1 MTTESQ
7 PRPWPL
13 IYQRLLTLLALSLMS
28 SYLLGRKQRVCFH
41 GVCSSYSE
49 LRTGLPQGSLLG
61 PLLFNIFINDLNY
74 AVPDVSLRLYTDDT
88 TLYASD
94 VSPIALQF
102 VVNRGLSRLSEWFD
116 ANYLLINNAK
126 PQALPIAPCKYDFD
140 LNLNVSGVTKLPS
153 IRILGVE
160 LDSTLNFIGLISS
173 QLKKAYAKTGA
184 LGRIRRFVPMEVML
198 ALYKS
203 FILPHLEY
211 CSHLLLG
218 VGKVQA
224 NKIEDAN
231 HYI

>member
-1 MTTESQ
+1 MQLSG
-7 PRPWPL
+7 PARKKKVRKSFPV
-13 IYQRLLTLLALSLMS
+13 INSKLSLMS
-28 SYLLGRKQRVCFH
+28 SCLLGHKQRVCLH

-49 LRTGLPQGSLLG
+49 SREGLPQGPLLG
-61 PLLFNIFINDLNY
+61 SLLFNIFINDLNY
-74 AVPDVSLRLYTDDT
+74 VVPDVSLRLNADDT

-102 VVNRGLSRLSEWFD
+102 VVNRGLNRLSEWFD

-126 PQALPIAPCKYDFD
+126 MQALPIGPRKYDFD
-140 LNLNVSGVTKLPS
+140 LTLNGSAVTKLPS

-160 LDSTLNFIGLISS
+160 LDGMLNFTEHISS

-184 LGRIRRFVPMEVML
+184 LRRIRHFVPMDIML

-211 CSHLLLG
+211 CSPLLLG
-218 VGKVQA
+218 LGKSPHQ
-224 NKIEDAN
+224 
-231 HYI
+231 